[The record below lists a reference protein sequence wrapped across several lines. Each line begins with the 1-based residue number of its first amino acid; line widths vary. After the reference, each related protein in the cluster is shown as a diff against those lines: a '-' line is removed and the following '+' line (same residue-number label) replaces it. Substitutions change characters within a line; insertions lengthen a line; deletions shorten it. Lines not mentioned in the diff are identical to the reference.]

1 VAEAVVR
8 GLRGFIVLLV
18 IAAPL
23 GWYAYR
29 DSKKGPVDDTAKHD
43 KVFSVDALK
52 IDELEIKSES
62 GERTTLQRKGTDW
75 TIVQPVAAAPDQA
88 AVSGITSN
96 LASMEVQRVIEE
108 NPSDVAEFG
117 LATPRVEVGFK
128 VGGQQHRLQIGQ
140 KSPTGSDVYA
150 RLADQKRVFL
160 IPSFL
165 ESTFNRT
172 TFDLRDKTVL
182 KLDRE
187 KVDSLAVT
195 AAGKETR
202 LEKAGGE
209 WALKAPVE
217 GRAEFGAVDGLV
229 SRIAALQMK
238 SLASEPATPQQY
250 GFEKPAATVR
260 IGSGS
265 SQATL
270 VIGAPAGEGS
280 VYAKDL
286 ARPAVFTVESTLL
299 DDLKKDASEY
309 QQKDLFD
316 ARSFNATRLEIV
328 RGGQSTTF
336 EKTKVKNK
344 EGKDVETWKQT
355 APAARDVDAAKM
367 EALLSAITGARA
379 TSFAPATAKTGLDK
393 PELAVTFKYD
403 NSKDERVAFAR
414 NGTTVYASRA
424 GAAGAAIVDATVLDG
439 IVKAL
444 EALK

>member
-1 VAEAVVR
+1 VR

-29 DSKKGPVDDTAKHD
+29 DAKKGPVEDTPKRD
-43 KVFSVDALK
+43 KVFSVDAAK

-62 GERTTLQRKGTDW
+62 GERTTLQRKGQDW
-75 TIVQPVAAAPDQA
+75 TIVQPAPATPDQA

-96 LASMEVQRVIEE
+96 LASMEIQRVIEE

-117 LATPRVEVGFK
+117 LAAPRVEVTFK
-128 VGGQQHRLQIGQ
+128 AGGQQHRLQIGQ
-140 KSPTGSDVYA
+140 KSPTGSDMYA

-172 TFDLRDKTVL
+172 SFDLRDKTVL

-202 LEKAGGE
+202 FEKAGGE

-238 SLASEPATPQQY
+238 SLTSGATPEQY
-250 GFEKPAATVR
+250 GLEKPAATVR

-270 VIGAPAGEGS
+270 VIGGPAAEGS

-286 ARPAVFTVESTLL
+286 ARPAVFTVESSLL

-328 RGGQSTTF
+328 RAGQSSTF

-344 EGKDVETWKQT
+344 EGKEVETWKQT

-403 NSKDERVAFAR
+403 TTREERVAFAR
-414 NGTTVYASRA
+414 SGTTIYGSRA
-424 GAAGAAIVDATVLDG
+424 GAAGAAIVDAAVLDG

>member
-1 VAEAVVR
+1 M
-8 GLRGFIVLLV
+8 
-18 IAAPL
+18 
-23 GWYAYR
+23 
-29 DSKKGPVDDTAKHD
+29 
-43 KVFSVDALK
+43 
-52 IDELEIKSES
+52 EI
-62 GERTTLQRKGTDW
+62 
-75 TIVQPVAAAPDQA
+75 
-88 AVSGITSN
+88 
-96 LASMEVQRVIEE
+96 QRVIEE

-117 LATPRVEVGFK
+117 LATPRVEVTFK
-128 VGGQQHRLQIGQ
+128 AGGQQHRLQIGQ

-172 TFDLRDKTVL
+172 SFDLRDKTVL

-187 KVDSLAVT
+187 KVDSVTVT

-202 LEKAGGE
+202 FEKVGGE
-209 WALKAPVE
+209 WALKAPVD

-238 SLASEPATPQQY
+238 SLPSAPATPEQY
-250 GFEKPAATVR
+250 GLEKPAATVR

-270 VIGAPAGEGS
+270 VIGGPAGEGS
-280 VYAKDL
+280 VYARDL
-286 ARPAVFTVESTLL
+286 ARPAVFTVESSLL

-328 RGGQSTTF
+328 RAGQSSTF
-336 EKTKVKNK
+336 EKTKVKDKAGK
-344 EGKDVETWKQT
+344 EVEAWKQT
-355 APAARDVDAAKM
+355 APAARDIDAQKM
-367 EALLSAITGARA
+367 EGLLSAITGARA
-379 TSFAPATAKTGLDK
+379 TSFAPAAAKTGLDK
-393 PELAVTFKYD
+393 PELSVTFKYD
-403 NSKDERVAFAR
+403 TSKEERVAFAR